1 MSCWPECLLLNS
13 ATSGCMCSGF
23 DFCLDPNFLTQPT
36 VSCCAHAFPCLL
48 FFASFLIFRLLPPP
62 FHSISS
68 TKAEKASRA
77 QKKNPVSPPSRD
89 FTQVDWVD
97 CVDVDPHGDT
107 WRIFYQVLRNSG
119 QNVEPLLLVGFSTLN
134 LMTIELTAMWGH
146 VVDVFLRFVSYFIKE
161 SGEARELYQLVFT
174 GQSLYISTSKH
185 VKFESNQIRIL
196 PIYKSNYCWLTLVS
210 DCLSCFKRNPF
221 FGF

>member
-77 QKKNPVSPPSRD
+77 QKKSGDSAESWFHAGRLSRLRRRRSAWRHLENLLPSTAKFRSKCWA
-89 FTQVDWVD
+89 FAYSW
-97 CVDVDPHGDT
+97 
-107 WRIFYQVLRNSG
+107 IFY
-119 QNVEPLLLVGFSTLN
+119 
-134 LMTIELTAMWGH
+134 
-146 VVDVFLRFVSYFIKE
+146 
-161 SGEARELYQLVFT
+161 
-174 GQSLYISTSKH
+174 
-185 VKFESNQIRIL
+185 FESNDNRV
-196 PIYKSNYCWLTLVS
+196 NCNVG
-210 DCLSCFKRNPF
+210 SCSRRFS
-221 FGF
+221 